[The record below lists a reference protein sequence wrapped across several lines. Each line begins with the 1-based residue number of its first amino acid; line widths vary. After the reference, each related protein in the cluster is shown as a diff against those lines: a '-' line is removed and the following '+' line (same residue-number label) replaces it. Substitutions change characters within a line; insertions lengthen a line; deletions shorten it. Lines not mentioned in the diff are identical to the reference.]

1 MKHPLTVCVLILV
14 YGCASSPAYHKG
26 LAAAENEDYST
37 AVALWIPLAEEGDAR
52 AQFKL
57 GELYHEG
64 LGVNPDI
71 SMAIQWYLLA
81 AEQGDTEAQNNL
93 GIIYDDGDEV
103 RANFRTAMKWYRL
116 AAEQGDPGAQFNL
129 GSIYREEEAVQDYT
143 RAYMWW
149 GISAYLGNDLAGSL
163 LEFVEQEMSPE
174 QVVVARKMARQCVK
188 KNFKDC

>member
-1 MKHPLTVCVLILV
+1 MFCILMLV
-14 YGCASSPAYHKG
+14 YGCASNPAYHQG
-26 LAAAENEDYST
+26 LVAAENEDYST
-37 AVALWIPLAEEGDAR
+37 AVALWTPLADEGDAR
-52 AQFKL
+52 AQFRL

-71 SMAIQWYLLA
+71 AKAMQWYLQA
-81 AEQGDTEAQNNL
+81 AVQGHAEAQNNL

-103 RANFRTAMKWYRL
+103 RENFRIAMKWYLL

-129 GSIYREEEAVQDYT
+129 GSIYREEESVQDFT

-163 LEFVEQEMSPE
+163 LESVEQEMSPE
-174 QVVVARKMARQCVK
+174 QVVAARQLARQCVK
-188 KNFKDC
+188 NNFQDC

>member
-1 MKHPLTVCVLILV
+1 MKQPLMICILMLV
-14 YGCASSPAYHKG
+14 HGCASNPAYHQG
-26 LAAAENEDYST
+26 LIAAENEDYVT
-37 AVALWIPLAEEGDAR
+37 AVKMWTPLAAEGDAR

-57 GELYHEG
+57 GELCHEG

-71 SMAIQWYLLA
+71 TKAKQWYLLA
-81 AEQGDTEAQNNL
+81 VEQGHAEAQNNL
-93 GIIYDDGDEV
+93 GIIYDDGDGV
-103 RANFRTAMKWYRL
+103 RTDFRIAMKWYLL

-129 GSIYREEEAVQDYT
+129 GSIYREEEAVQNFT

-163 LEFVEQEMSPE
+163 LESVEQDMSPE

>member
-1 MKHPLTVCVLILV
+1 MKHPLMFCILMLV
-14 YGCASSPAYHKG
+14 YGCASNPAYHQG
-26 LAAAENEDYST
+26 LVASENEDYAT
-37 AVALWIPLAEEGDAR
+37 AVALWTPLADEGDAR
-52 AQFKL
+52 AQFRL

-71 SMAIQWYLLA
+71 AKAMQWYLQA
-81 AEQGDTEAQNNL
+81 AVQGHAEAQNNL

-103 RANFRTAMKWYRL
+103 RENFRIAMKWYLL

-129 GSIYREEEAVQDYT
+129 GSIYREEESVQDFT

-163 LEFVEQEMSPE
+163 LESVEQEMSPE
-174 QVVVARKMARQCVK
+174 QVVAARQLARQCVK
-188 KNFKDC
+188 NNFQDC